1 MGAAAAADKTVAEV
15 GGDVAA
21 GRGSGAGCSGGACGG
36 GGAFGFMPASVGV
49 TVIKVVHSSSK
60 SSMEGEDAGPGRR
73 GTVLRGRGTPHLK
86 HVFFL
91 EKQLHEQ
98 EGQTQSPGR
107 ASEPQRFTCGE
118 VLRLCSSVCCG
129 DIMCVSWDMDR
140 SGGWF

>member
-15 GGDVAA
+15 GDVAA
-21 GRGSGAGCSGGACGG
+21 GRGSGAGCSGGASGG
-36 GGAFGFMPASVGV
+36 GGVFGFMPASVGV
-49 TVIKVVHSSSK
+49 KVVKVVHSSSA

-107 ASEPQRFTCGE
+107 ASEPQRFTAGE

-129 DIMCVSWDMDR
+129 DIITASQ
-140 SGGWF
+140 